1 MKPCSG
7 SSDSVHG
14 AWAAPAAEEE
24 DRGGLETSLRR
35 DLLGPETAEC
45 VLRNQSNAPAQWPLP
60 AAQSHQGGE
69 LCGCECVC
77 MWGRLRDGRVSRPQL
92 HDTNRVGKHL
102 LPRIRASCP
111 PPPSSRL
118 HLCPYF
124 LQRVSGPGQGF
135 AHLKVEGPP
144 GPHPSLA
151 SGRGAKSSTDR
162 PRQIPRR
169 LKRWV

>member
-1 MKPCSG
+1 MIVST
-7 SSDSVHG
+7 G

-77 MWGRLRDGRVSRPQL
+77 MWGRLRDGMVSRPQP
-92 HDTNRVGKHL
+92 HDDTNRVGKHL
-102 LPRIRASCP
+102 LPRIRASRP
-111 PPPSSRL
+111 PPPHPAVSTCVPTSYKGSRAQGKAL
-118 HLCPYF
+118 PISKWKGPQVHTQAWHLAVG
-124 LQRVSGPGQGF
+124 QSQAQTGP
-135 AHLKVEGPP
+135 
-144 GPHPSLA
+144 
-151 SGRGAKSSTDR
+151 DR
-162 PRQIPRR
+162 FPED
-169 LKRWV
+169 